1 MRNREDR
8 HRKIRFLVAS
18 NRIESQED
26 LREKLRTEGYDVTQ
40 ATLSRDLRYLKVG
53 KITDEFGS
61 YHYGIQEGVEDYV
74 HDLMRGWISIAFSGS
89 VGVVKTLPGH
99 ANSVAVAIDELEF
112 DELLGTVAGDD
123 TIMLVL
129 RDKIDPRT
137 FLESLAKAVPGLGDS
152 GDPYKET

>member
-8 HRKIRFLVAS
+8 HRKIRYLVAS

-26 LREKLRTEGYDVTQ
+26 LREKLRDEGYDVTQ

-53 KITDEFGS
+53 KITDDIGNH
-61 YHYGIQEGVEDYV
+61 HYGIQEGVEDYV
-74 HDLMRGWISIAFSGS
+74 HDLMRGWISIAFSGP

-112 DELLGTVAGDD
+112 DELLGSVAGDD
-123 TIMLVL
+123 TIVLVL
-129 RDKIDPRT
+129 RDKVASQT
-137 FLESLAKAVPGLGDS
+137 FLDSLANAVPGLGA
-152 GDPYKET
+152 